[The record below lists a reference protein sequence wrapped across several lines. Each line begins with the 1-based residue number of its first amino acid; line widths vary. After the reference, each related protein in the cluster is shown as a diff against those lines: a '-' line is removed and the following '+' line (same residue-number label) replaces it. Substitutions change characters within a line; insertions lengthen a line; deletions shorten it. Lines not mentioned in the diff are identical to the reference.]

1 MNLKEC
7 CDASVAAFGF
17 VYEAIE
23 ADKRFPDHLPIEAYI
38 SAHTEAMKLYM
49 TSIINEAKGKSFPK
63 SESYHRN
70 DKPKEEPKY
79 DYDEDRYSDTHCIK
93 CDRLLTKKEV
103 AYNDKNDE
111 DYICYHCKKGS

>member
-17 VYEAIE
+17 VYEDIE
-23 ADKRFPDHLPIEAYI
+23 KDKRFPDHLPIEAHI

-63 SESYHRN
+63 PQYHS
-70 DKPKEEPKY
+70 DKPKEEPKQE
-79 DYDEDRYSDTHCIK
+79 YDEDRYSDTHCIK
-93 CDRLLTKKEV
+93 CDRLLTKKEK
-103 AYNDKNDE
+103 AYNEKNNQDQM
-111 DYICYHCKKGS
+111 CYHCKKGR